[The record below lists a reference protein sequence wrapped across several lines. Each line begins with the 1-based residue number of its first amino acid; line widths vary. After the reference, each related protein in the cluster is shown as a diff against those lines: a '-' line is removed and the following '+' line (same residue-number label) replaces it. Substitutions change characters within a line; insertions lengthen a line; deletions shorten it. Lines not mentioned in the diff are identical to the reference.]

1 MTGYLHPQVRDP
13 NLINLRKAVRA
24 VLLAPTVFVV
34 FHQLL
39 GNPTAAS
46 FAFFSAFV
54 SLVFADFG
62 GPTKPRALA
71 YAVTIVIG
79 DAAIIIASLLSVTV
93 VWAALAMFAIMF
105 LVSFAAIYGGY
116 ASAFVA
122 PVALAYSFAVFIS
135 PPAAGIGDR
144 LLGWSVGGAIAL
156 IGAIVLWPVDRRVV
170 LRELLAGIIA
180 NLSDALVQLG
190 AGNRERAVGAL
201 RQATDGLAGLRDRMA
216 TPLRPAGVASRNLG
230 LLHLMENVGHA
241 ADLTTEVVTVGL
253 DADDQPLL
261 AEVTG
266 ALDRGVAV
274 LRGEGA
280 PESLLAGMDVVDQV
294 RRVRRRLVDARAIDT
309 YRVAAARTSSPAVA
323 ATDREADAVDVMRRS
338 FPLLALSH
346 IVLWLQANAAA
357 AMGAGSGIRPVPSAP
372 ELSASTDAPATVMAR
387 VRKIAIDELDPD
399 GVIFR
404 NSVRAALAMALG
416 IILAKL
422 LPVAHGFW
430 ITLGVL
436 LVLRSSAASTSSTA
450 LRAVA
455 GTCAGFIVAAV
466 VLLMLGSN
474 PIMLWVLFPI
484 ATFFAAY
491 TPGAI
496 SFAVGQVSFTVL
508 VVVLFTL
515 IDPLGM
521 TTDLA
526 RLETVTVGAVTA
538 AAVALILW
546 PRGARAAL
554 ANAVAA
560 VYRASADGMTAAL
573 GGSEADRAKARQR
586 LAAATRRADFAF
598 AVALGEH
605 GERID
610 AHAWITLSR
619 APAISRMLVDEIV
632 PPLPDAPPVS
642 CGAAAEDVARRVSA
656 AARELSEVAGRMTR
670 SMPVRPHGDVGG
682 DADVALSRCLA
693 GCVALGEHQVDQALI
708 IIAWNDWLVR
718 LDRAIHNAAPA
729 LEVVAAGSAPG
740 AWLRWSQ
747 HQVLRPMGVEKGR
760 V

>member
-1 MTGYLHPQVRDP
+1 MTGHLHPHVRDP
-13 NLINLRKAVRA
+13 NLINLRKAARA
-24 VLLAPTVFVV
+24 ILLAPTVFVF
-34 FHQLL
+34 FHQGL

-54 SLVFADFG
+54 ALVFADLG
-62 GPTKPRALA
+62 GPMKPRALA
-71 YAVTIVIG
+71 YAATIIIG
-79 DAAIIIASLLSVTV
+79 DAAIVIASLLSGTV

-122 PVALAYSFAVFIS
+122 PVALAYSFAVFI
-135 PPAAGIGDR
+135 PPSAAGIGDR
-144 LLGWSVGGAIAL
+144 LLGWSVGGAVAL

-180 NLSDALVQLG
+180 QLSDALIQLG
-190 AGNRERAVGAL
+190 AGNRERALGNL
-201 RQATDGLAGLRDRMA
+201 QQATDALAGLRDRMA

-230 LLHLMENVGHA
+230 LLHLVENVGHA
-241 ADLTTEVVTVGL
+241 ADLTTEVVTIGL
-253 DADDQPLL
+253 DADDQPLV
-261 AEVTG
+261 AEVTS
-266 ALDRGVAV
+266 ALNRSAAV

-280 PESLLAGMDVVDQV
+280 PESLLAGMDPLDHARRIRR
-294 RRVRRRLVDARAIDT
+294 RRVDVHAIDQ
-309 YRVAAARTSSPAVA
+309 YRVATARTSTPAA
-323 ATDREADAVDVMRRS
+323 ATADREAEAVDVMRRS
-338 FPLLALSH
+338 FPLLSLSH

-372 ELSASTDAPATVMAR
+372 ELSASTDAPSRLMAR

-455 GTCAGFIVAAV
+455 GTFAGFIVAAV
-466 VLLMLGSN
+466 VLLMLGKH
-474 PIMLWVLFPI
+474 PIALWVLFPI
-484 ATFFAAY
+484 VVFFAAY
-491 TPGAI
+491 TPGAV

-554 ANAVAA
+554 AEAVAA
-560 VYRASADGMTAAL
+560 VYRASADGMLAAL
-573 GGSEADRAKARQR
+573 GSEAERREARR
-586 LAAATRRADFAF
+586 GLVAATRRADSAF
-598 AVALGEH
+598 AVAIGEH

-610 AHAWITLSR
+610 AHAWVTLSR
-619 APAISRMLVDEIV
+619 APAISRVLVDELV
-632 PPLPDAPPVS
+632 SPLPDAPPVP
-642 CGAAAEDVARRVSA
+642 CKAAAEAVVQRVKA
-656 AARELSEVAGRMTR
+656 AARELSEVAARMTR
-670 SMPVRPHGDVGG
+670 STVVKPRGDAGG
-682 DADVALSRCLA
+682 DINVELRRCLA
-693 GCVALGEHQVDQALI
+693 GCVAFGERQVDQALT

-718 LDRAIHNAAPA
+718 LDQAIHTAAPA
-729 LEVVAAGSAPG
+729 LELVAASSAPG

-747 HQVLRPMGVEKGR
+747 AVRPVNVGGR
-760 V
+760 RA

>member
-1 MTGYLHPQVRDP
+1 MLGQLQPHVRDP
-13 NLINLRKAVRA
+13 NLINLRKAARA

-39 GNPTAAS
+39 GNPTAAAFS
-46 FAFFSAFV
+46 FFSAFV

-62 GPTKPRALA
+62 GPLKPRALA
-71 YAVTIVIG
+71 YVATIIIG
-79 DAAIIIASLLSVTV
+79 DVAIVIASLLSGTV
-93 VWAALAMFAIMF
+93 AWAALAMFAIMF

-122 PVALAYSFAVFIS
+122 PVALAYSFAVFI
-135 PPAAGIGDR
+135 PPSAAGIGDR
-144 LLGWSVGGAIAL
+144 LLGWSVGGAVAL

-170 LRELLAGIIA
+170 LRGLLADIIA
-180 NLSDALVQLG
+180 QLSDALVQLG
-190 AGNRERAVGAL
+190 AGGRERANASL
-201 RQATDGLAGLRDRMA
+201 QQATDGLAGVRDRMA

-241 ADLTTEVVTVGL
+241 AALTTEVVAVGL
-253 DADDQPLL
+253 DADDQPLV
-261 AEVTG
+261 AEVTT
-266 ALDRGVAV
+266 ALNRSAAV
-274 LRGEGA
+274 LCGEAA
-280 PESLLAGMDVVDQV
+280 PESLLAGMDSLDQA
-294 RRVRRRLVDARAIDT
+294 RRVRRRLVDTHAIDN
-309 YRVAAARTSSPAVA
+309 YRVAPARTSMS
-323 ATDREADAVDVMRRS
+323 ATVNADGEADAVDVMRRS
-338 FPLLALSH
+338 FPLLTLSH

-357 AMGAGSGIRPVPSAP
+357 AMGAGSGIRPVASAP
-372 ELSASTDAPATVMAR
+372 ELLASTDAPARIMAR
-387 VRKIAIDELDPD
+387 LRKIAIAELDPD

-404 NSVRAALAMALG
+404 NSVRAALAMGLG

-455 GTCAGFIVAAV
+455 GTGAGFLVAAL
-466 VLLMLGSN
+466 VLLTLGHHHTA
-474 PIMLWVLFPI
+474 LWVLFPI
-484 ATFFAAY
+484 AVFFGAY
-491 TPGAI
+491 TPGAV

-538 AAVALILW
+538 ATVGLILW

-554 ANAVAA
+554 ADAVAA
-560 VYRASADGMTAAL
+560 VYRASANGMLAAL
-573 GGSEADRAKARQR
+573 GSEADRREARR
-586 LAAATRRADFAF
+586 GLVAATHRADSAF
-598 AVALGEH
+598 AVALGEQ

-619 APAISRMLVDEIV
+619 APAISRTLVDELV
-632 PPLPDAPPVS
+632 APLPDAPPAP
-642 CGAAAEDVARRVSA
+642 CKAAAEGVAWRVRA
-656 AARELSEVAGRMTR
+656 AARELSEVAARMTR
-670 SMPVRPHGDVGG
+670 SNVVQAHGDAGG
-682 DADVALSRCLA
+682 DVNVELRRCLA
-693 GCVALGEHQVDQALI
+693 GCVALGERQVDQALT

-718 LDRAIHNAAPA
+718 LDRAIHTAAPT

-740 AWLRWSQ
+740 AWLRWSPYRAK
-747 HQVLRPMGVEKGR
+747 RPVAVEGR
-760 V
+760 QA

>member
-1 MTGYLHPQVRDP
+1 MIGPHLRDP
-13 NLINLRKAVRA
+13 NLVNLRKAARA
-24 VLLAPTVFVV
+24 VLIAPTVFVF
-34 FHQLL
+34 FHQGL

-62 GPTKPRALA
+62 GPMKPRALA
-71 YAVTIVIG
+71 YAATIIIG
-79 DAAIIIASLLSVTV
+79 DVAIVIASLLSVTV
-93 VWAALAMFAIMF
+93 AWAALAMFAIMF
-105 LVSFAAIYGGY
+105 MVSFAAIYGGY

-122 PVALAYSFAVFIS
+122 PVALAYSFAVFI
-135 PPAAGIGDR
+135 PPSAAGIGDR

-170 LRELLAGIIA
+170 LRELLAGIVA
-180 NLSDALVQLG
+180 QLSDALAQLG
-190 AGNRERAVGAL
+190 AGNRERATATL
-201 RQATDGLAGLRDRMA
+201 QQANDALAGLRDRMA
-216 TPLRPAGVASRNLG
+216 TPLRPAGIASRNLG
-230 LLHLMENVGHA
+230 LLHLMANVGHA
-241 ADLTTEVVTVGL
+241 ASLTTEVVTIGL
-253 DADDQPLL
+253 DADDPPLL

-266 ALDRGVAV
+266 ALDRSVAV
-274 LRGEGA
+274 LRGEAA
-280 PESLLAGMDVVDQV
+280 PESLLAGMDPLDHA
-294 RRVRRRLVDARAIDT
+294 RCVRRRLVDAHAIDK
-309 YRVAAARTSSPAVA
+309 YRAAAARTSTAAVA
-323 ATDREADAVDVMRRS
+323 AADGEVDAIDVMRRS

-372 ELSASTDAPATVMAR
+372 ELSASTDAPATLMAR
-387 VRKIAIDELDPD
+387 ARKIAFDELDPD

-416 IILAKL
+416 IIFAKL

-455 GTCAGFIVAAV
+455 GTFAGFIVAAAA
-466 VLLMLGSN
+466 LLTLGKS
-474 PIMLWVLFPI
+474 PIALWVLFPI
-484 ATFFAAY
+484 VVFFAAY
-491 TPGAI
+491 TPGAV

-546 PRGARAAL
+546 PHGARAAL

-560 VYRASADGMTAAL
+560 VYRASADGMLAAL
-573 GGSEADRAKARQR
+573 GSEADRAQARHG
-586 LAAATRRADFAF
+586 LVAATRRADSAF

-610 AHAWITLSR
+610 ARAWIALSR
-619 APAISRMLVDEIV
+619 APAISRMLVDELL
-632 PPLPDAPPVS
+632 PPLPDAPPAP
-642 CGAAAEDVARRVSA
+642 CTAASEGVAQRIKA
-656 AARELSEVAGRMTR
+656 AARELSEVAARMTR
-670 SMPVRPHGDVGG
+670 SKPVEPHGETGGDVG
-682 DADVALSRCLA
+682 AELRRCLA
-693 GCVALGEHQVDQALI
+693 GCAALGERQVDQALV

-718 LDRAIHNAAPA
+718 LDRAIHTAAPA
-729 LEVVAAGSAPG
+729 LERVAAGSAPG

-747 HQVLRPMGVEKGR
+747 YPAARPSGVQAQH

>member
-1 MTGYLHPQVRDP
+1 MAGDLHPHVRDP
-13 NLINLRKAVRA
+13 NLINLRKAARA
-24 VLLAPTVFVV
+24 VLLAPTVFVFFQHV
-34 FHQLL
+34 L
-39 GNPTAAS
+39 GNPAAAS
-46 FAFFSAFV
+46 FAFFSSFV
-54 SLVFADFG
+54 ALVFADFG
-62 GPTKPRALA
+62 GPMKPRALA
-71 YAVTIVIG
+71 YAATILIG
-79 DAAIIIASLLSVTV
+79 DAVIVIASLLSGTV
-93 VWAALAMFAIMF
+93 AWAALAMFAIMF

-135 PPAAGIGDR
+135 PSAAAIGDR
-144 LLGWSVGGAIAL
+144 LLGWSAGGAVAL
-156 IGAIVLWPVDRRVV
+156 IGAVVLWPVDRRVL

-180 NLSDALVQLG
+180 HLSDALARLG
-190 AGNRERAVGAL
+190 AGDRAQATGAL
-201 RQATDGLAGLRDRMA
+201 QQASEALAGLRDRMA

-230 LLHLMENVGHA
+230 LLHLAGNVGHA
-241 ADLTTEVVTVGL
+241 ADLTAELVTTGL

-261 AEVTG
+261 AEVTS
-266 ALDRGVAV
+266 ALDRSRAV
-274 LRGEGA
+274 LRGEAA
-280 PESLLAGMDVVDQV
+280 PESLLAGMDPLDHARHV
-294 RRVRRRLVDARAIDT
+294 RRQRVDACAINQC
-309 YRVAAARTSSPAVA
+309 RVAAARTSASMVA
-323 ATDREADAVDVMRRS
+323 IADREADAVDVMRRS

-357 AMGAGSGIRPVPSAP
+357 AMGAGSGIRPVASAP
-372 ELSASTDAPATVMAR
+372 ELSASTDAPATIMAR
-387 VRKIAIDELDPD
+387 VRKIALDELDPG

-416 IILAKL
+416 IVLAKL
-422 LPVAHGFW
+422 LPIAHGFW

-455 GTCAGFIVAAV
+455 GTSAGFIVAAV
-466 VLLMLGSN
+466 ALLTLAHS
-474 PIMLWVLFPI
+474 PAALWVLFPI
-484 ATFFAAY
+484 VVFFAAY

-496 SFAVGQVSFTVL
+496 SFAVGQVSFTVM

-554 ANAVAA
+554 ADAVAA
-560 VYRASADGMTAAL
+560 VYRASADGMLAAF
-573 GGSEADRAKARQR
+573 GGSDADRREARQR
-586 LAAATRRADFAF
+586 LVAANRRADFAF
-598 AVALGEH
+598 AAAIGEH

-610 AHAWITLSR
+610 ARAWIVLSR
-619 APAISRMLVDEIV
+619 APAIARTLLDELV
-632 PPLPDAPPVS
+632 PPLHDAPPAP
-642 CGAAAEDVARRVSA
+642 CRAAADAVAQRVGA
-656 AARELSEVAGRMTR
+656 AARELSELAARMT
-670 SMPVRPHGDVGG
+670 SAGASHAPGAVGG
-682 DADVALSRCLA
+682 DASVELRRCLS
-693 GCVALGEHQVDQALI
+693 GCVALGERQVDQALI
-708 IIAWNDWLVR
+708 IIAWNDWVAR
-718 LDRAIHNAAPA
+718 LDRAIHTAAPA

-747 HQVLRPMGVEKGR
+747 YPPARRMGVEGSQ